1 VSLTDSLVATAVK
14 SQESKMIIRMEN
26 YIIEGHNK
34 ILTLDEATLIA
45 SEMSQKSVKSILSES
60 YSIPYIEL
68 MDAGDYSDYE
78 ETFHYKYPRIKK
90 NLSIADLKLCIEIL
104 QKNYSEKIKNLEL
117 IIDNQPIMS
126 LLYTVIGTDLIFDT
140 ESKAQKFAKELLLK
154 KSNYF
159 NIDLHLCKTS
169 YRVNKTSSSRN
180 NFKDTFILDHINDT
194 ISIEQ
199 LQKAVALL
207 EEKSRL
213 DIDAQKMVQTVELL

>member
-1 VSLTDSLVATAVK
+1 
-14 SQESKMIIRMEN
+14 
-26 YIIEGHNK
+26 
-34 ILTLDEATLIA
+34 
-45 SEMSQKSVKSILSES
+45 
-60 YSIPYIEL
+60 
-68 MDAGDYSDYE
+68 
-78 ETFHYKYPRIKK
+78 
-90 NLSIADLKLCIEIL
+90 
-104 QKNYSEKIKNLEL
+104 
-117 IIDNQPIMS
+117 MS

-213 DIDAQKMVQTVELL
+213 DIDAQKMVQTVELLYY